1 MYLLCKTLCENGVAD
16 ETGSDLF
23 VVFISNEKK
32 QARACFPWLLP
43 MFCLIHYTVS
53 CASLVNLSVYVSVSI
68 IDNVDLGVGVGSTL
82 ASES

>member
-16 ETGSDLF
+16 ANGSDLF

-32 QARACFPWLLP
+32 QASIL
-43 MFCLIHYTVS
+43 
-53 CASLVNLSVYVSVSI
+53 SLVVPFMFGLCLVFLIALFQYNLC
-68 IDNVDLGVGVGSTL
+68 VGSTL